1 MSCLKL
7 RQFVAGRTGIAHREA
22 NIIFHNR
29 LAFAMAPFVFSL
41 FGSALALRM
50 RRGSRG
56 FGVLVSLLILIAYY
70 LVTLGGEQAA
80 RAGSIPPIIGAWL
93 STAVIVAVG
102 VLILVSRER
111 QFRLWFRPRR
121 AVVDAQSV
129 KSQTATSSRL
139 RFRRRLSIANFPTLL
154 YIG

>member
-1 MSCLKL
+1 L
-7 RQFVAGRTGIAHREA
+7 RRYVAVSTGVEHREA
-22 NIIFHNR
+22 VIIFHKR

-80 RAGSIPPIIGAWL
+80 RAGSIPAIVGAWL
-93 STAVIVAVG
+93 STAVILTVG

-111 QFRLWFRPRR
+111 QFRLWFWPRR
-121 AVVDAQSV
+121 PVVGPQLM
-129 KSQTATSSRL
+129 KSQTAS
-139 RFRRRLSIANFPTLL
+139 P
-154 YIG
+154 

>member
-1 MSCLKL
+1 
-7 RQFVAGRTGIAHREA
+7 
-22 NIIFHNR
+22 
-29 LAFAMAPFVFSL
+29 AFSLAPFVFAL

-80 RAGSIPPIIGAWL
+80 RAGSIPPIMGAWL
-93 STAVIVAVG
+93 STAVILAVG

-111 QFRLWFRPRR
+111 QFRLWFRLRR
-121 AVVDAQSV
+121 PVVDVQSMA
-129 KSQTATSSRL
+129 SQTAAPARL
-139 RFRRRLSIANFPTLL
+139 RFRQRLSIANFPDRKSVV
-154 YIG
+154 